1 MSVVGGAIA
10 KPAKPSIYELLG
22 FAFERNFA
30 LTRPLAQPRLS
41 SSKGKNI
48 MIELVRKH
56 GENTADRC
64 KQHNVM
70 CLGLFG
76 SALNGD
82 LLLLS
87 GVGVL
92 VIGICLA
99 LGGCAR
105 ELTAYGRARE
115 ADTIASYEEFIRTNP
130 RDPRVRYARQRV
142 EVLRLLEAQRS
153 GPASVVG
160 AEKMAPQE
168 GVTVR
173 AQPRDVRQGPWNLTT
188 ELPRRSAFTLDLHH
202 GSIAPIPHKL
212 RISQEGERVTYSLE
226 HGNES
231 NKSLLTEHIPL
242 ARFTRL
248 WEAVVFSDV
257 GSMKSSYGK
266 MVSAEDYRGYLMI
279 GIDTGT
285 GQFSKKIH
293 LEGLNFEDT
302 DLTKLLNSMTQ
313 MHPKDHRMPFF
324 R

>member
-1 MSVVGGAIA
+1 MIELMQRHGEA
-10 KPAKPSIYELLG
+10 LLG
-22 FAFERNFA
+22 FMQGKSLGDYKADI
-30 LTRPLAQPRLS
+30 PLR
-41 SSKGKNI
+41 
-48 MIELVRKH
+48 
-56 GENTADRC
+56 
-64 KQHNVM
+64 
-70 CLGLFG
+70 
-76 SALNGD
+76 SA
-82 LLLLS
+82 
-87 GVGVL
+87 VAVL

-99 LGGCAR
+99 LGGCAK

-130 RDPRVRYARQRV
+130 RDPRVRYARQRI
-142 EVLRLLEAQRS
+142 EVLRLIESRRS
-153 GPASVVG
+153 DPASAAG
-160 AEKMAPQE
+160 AERMAPQE
-168 GVTVR
+168 RAAVR

-188 ELPRRSAFTLDLHH
+188 EIPRRSVFTLDLHH
-202 GSIAPIPHKL
+202 GSTAPIPHNL

-248 WEAVVFSDV
+248 WETVVFSDV

-285 GQFSKKIH
+285 GQFAKRIY